1 MLEQITT
8 ALIAGGVSV
17 IGALVFW
24 LCSRLRTK
32 AMQNELNTIKQALSN
47 SGKLYYVECPHC
59 HNKIYLS
66 QAKIEIAETAE
77 IQSESQATD
86 KDILSEFKMLLNDAI
101 NQFEEKK
108 NNNGGIMEEEVKEE
122 VHEESNAEKRE
133 IELIAQVRASYDVIG
148 KALSELESM
157 HADMPVA
164 EEAPK
169 EEPQREE
176 VGPKDETESEKIN
189 DAEEEVK
196 ETETQEEVKEEK
208 SEADDETK
216 YYY

>member
-59 HNKIYLS
+59 KQKIYLS

-77 IQSESQATD
+77 IQSESESINDTD
-86 KDILSEFKMLLNDAI
+86 LLKEFKTLLNNAI
-101 NQFEEKK
+101 NQFEKK
-108 NNNGGIMEEEVKEE
+108 TIMEE
-122 VHEESNAEKRE
+122 
-133 IELIAQVRASYDVIG
+133 
-148 KALSELESM
+148 
-157 HADMPVA
+157 
-164 EEAPK
+164 
-169 EEPQREE
+169 
-176 VGPKDETESEKIN
+176 
-189 DAEEEVK
+189 
-196 ETETQEEVKEEK
+196 
-208 SEADDETK
+208 
-216 YYY
+216 